1 MAGKE
6 AVIIGYLKRL
16 SNRER
21 LILIFTLLT
30 VLSGVLYKI
39 PYAMQ
44 VQSMNSLKVRAVG
57 AEREILDL
65 TAQIADLHSRAA
77 EIKAGGPIAVRG
89 RELIDQKGVVLFLE
103 DVSGEARRMGVSLVS
118 VHPSQEV
125 DKENYKEISMSLDLQ
140 GRYREIAAYFKRLE
154 GLSKIVSLRK
164 IRVESCPD
172 SSSVCAVQVEAVA
185 YMAK

>member
-1 MAGKE
+1 MADKGR
-6 AVIIGYLKRL
+6 VLSGYWQRL
-16 SNRER
+16 SMRER
-21 LILIFTLLT
+21 LILTCMLLA
-30 VLSGVLYKI
+30 VLSGILYKI

-44 VQSMNSLKVRAVG
+44 IKSVNSLKVSVVG

-77 EIKAGGPIAVRG
+77 EIKAGGPVAVRG
-89 RELIDQKGVVLFLE
+89 RELMDQKGVVLFME

-125 DKENYKEISMSLDLQ
+125 DKETYKELSMSLDLK
-140 GRYREIAAYFKRLE
+140 GRYREIAEYFKRLE
-154 GLSKIVSLRK
+154 GLSKIVNLRK
-164 IRVESCPD
+164 IRMESCPD

>member
-1 MAGKE
+1 MAGKGT
-6 AVIIGYLKRL
+6 VITGYWKRL

-21 LILIFTLLT
+21 LILTFTLLT
-30 VLSGVLYKI
+30 VLSALLYRL
-39 PYAMQ
+39 PYAKQ
-44 VQSMNSLKVRAVG
+44 VQSVNSQKVMAVG

-125 DKENYKEISMSLDLQ
+125 DKENYKELSMSLDLK

>member
-1 MAGKE
+1 MAD
-6 AVIIGYLKRL
+6 IGRVLSGYWQRL
-16 SNRER
+16 SMRER
-21 LILIFTLLT
+21 LIVTFMLLT
-30 VLSGVLYKI
+30 LLSGVLYKV

-44 VQSMNSLKVRAVG
+44 VQSMNSLKVSAVG
-57 AEREILDL
+57 AESEILDL
-65 TAQIADLHSRAA
+65 TAQIADLHNRAA
-77 EIKAGGPIAVRG
+77 EIKAGGPVAVRG

-125 DKENYKEISMSLDLQ
+125 DKENYKEISMSLDLK

>member
-1 MAGKE
+1 MAGKGT
-6 AVIIGYLKRL
+6 VITGYWKRL

-30 VLSGVLYKI
+30 VLSALLYRL
-39 PYAMQ
+39 PYAML
-44 VQSMNSLKVRAVG
+44 VKSVNSQKVSAVT

-65 TAQIADLHSRAA
+65 TAQIADLHNRAA

-125 DKENYKEISMSLDLQ
+125 DKENYKEISMSLDLK

>member
-1 MAGKE
+1 MAGKGT
-6 AVIIGYLKRL
+6 VIIGHWKRL

-77 EIKAGGPIAVRG
+77 
-89 RELIDQKGVVLFLE
+89 
-103 DVSGEARRMGVSLVS
+103 
-118 VHPSQEV
+118 
-125 DKENYKEISMSLDLQ
+125 
-140 GRYREIAAYFKRLE
+140 
-154 GLSKIVSLRK
+154 
-164 IRVESCPD
+164 
-172 SSSVCAVQVEAVA
+172 
-185 YMAK
+185 